1 MDHQSLPNVTAGT
14 LSPALHPTQGVKHEL
29 SSVVDLRPVN
39 TGMRSMSNEMQPV
52 EEDLQHVAQDIHQV
66 SRQIHQ
72 VNSGIPVEELRL
84 TEGNMQSVSDEQV
97 DPLGVASE
105 DTLTMDGEMG
115 DMEQNQDVQVIA
127 HQVRFDCNS
136 LYACFIFLC
145 LVCWNEIGFHILLF
159 TPQ

>member
-1 MDHQSLPNVTAGT
+1 MDHQSLPNVTEGT
-14 LSPALHPTQGVKHEL
+14 LSSALHSTQGVKHEL
-29 SSVVDLRPVN
+29 SSVVDLRSVD

-72 VNSGIPVEELRL
+72 VNSGIPVEDLRL
-84 TEGNMQSVSDEQV
+84 TEGNIQAVSDEQV
-97 DPLGVASE
+97 DPLAVGNE

-127 HQVRFDCNS
+127 HQVRSGFNT
-136 LYACFIFLC
+136 LFIHSIFM
-145 LVCWNEIGFHILLF
+145 FHMCRN
-159 TPQ
+159 